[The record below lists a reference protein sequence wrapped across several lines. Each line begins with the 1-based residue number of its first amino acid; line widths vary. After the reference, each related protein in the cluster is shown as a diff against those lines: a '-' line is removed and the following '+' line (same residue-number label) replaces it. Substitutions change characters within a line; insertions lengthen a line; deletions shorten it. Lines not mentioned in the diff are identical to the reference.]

1 MSVLILAMIQDQ
13 ASVASKHYL
22 VETEDKSSVDPPCT
36 PVDKNV
42 ATTIYKKSS
51 RRHHF
56 VPGVVHN
63 NNIYPALGDT
73 HIDPGPCG

>member
-13 ASVASKHYL
+13 AALVASKHYL

-42 ATTIYKKSS
+42 ATTIYKKVVVAIILS
-51 RRHHF
+51 
-56 VPGVVHN
+56 PGLSTT
-63 NNIYPALGDT
+63 AT
-73 HIDPGPCG
+73 ST

>member
-42 ATTIYKKSS
+42 ATAIYKKKVVVAIILS
-51 RRHHF
+51 
-56 VPGVVHN
+56 PG
-63 NNIYPALGDT
+63 LST
-73 HIDPGPCG
+73 TTTST